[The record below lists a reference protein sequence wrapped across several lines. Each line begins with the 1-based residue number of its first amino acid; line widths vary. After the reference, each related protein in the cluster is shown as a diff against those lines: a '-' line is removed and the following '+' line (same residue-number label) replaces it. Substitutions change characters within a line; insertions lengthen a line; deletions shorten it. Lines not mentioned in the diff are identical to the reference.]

1 MARRRSKQPAVHAG
15 QSRSERAF
23 TETAFNN
30 PFAVTARAIK
40 SQLAKR
46 KKRAFDRRIAAETH
60 GGDAD
65 RAPSDLVTNSTAED
79 GADESPLRFEDVVR
93 GVVPIDRG
101 AARIAMRP
109 VADLESI
116 EQARQAAADA
126 ELVEMVEL
134 KNFDIRYSDQYIR
147 GSSEGVSL
155 DTIRK
160 LECGEF
166 AVRGHL
172 DLHGMVVEDAT
183 AEVDRF
189 LTDCHSRGFRCVLI
203 ITGKGKNS
211 VRQTG
216 VLREAIPHW
225 LARGPSSRLVLA
237 FVTAR
242 PCDGGS
248 GAIYVLLRNRLGRK
262 SRIDV
267 VTGGIGD

>member
-1 MARRRSKQPAVHAG
+1 MSRRRSKQTANPAGKAHA
-15 QSRSERAF
+15 ERASA
-23 TETAFNN
+23 ETPFNN
-30 PFAVTARAIK
+30 PFATTARVIK
-40 SQLAKR
+40 AQLAKR
-46 KKRAFDRRIAAETH
+46 KKSALDRRIAGEQRRLGAVTH
-60 GGDAD
+60 NDS
-65 RAPSDLVTNSTAED
+65 SDLR
-79 GADESPLRFEDVVR
+79 ADAAPHGFEDAMH

-101 AARIAMRP
+101 AERVAARP
-109 VADLESI
+109 SADLESV
-116 EQARQAAADA
+116 EQARKAADEA
-126 ELVEMVEL
+126 ELAEMSEL

-160 LECGEF
+160 LERGEF
-166 AVRGHL
+166 AVRAHL

-189 LTDCHSRGFRCVLI
+189 LADCHGHGFRCVLI

-211 VRQTG
+211 FRQTG

-225 LARGPSSRLVLA
+225 LARGRSSRLVLA

-248 GAIYVLLRNRLGRK
+248 GAIYVLLRNRAGRK

-267 VTGGIGD
+267 VTGGVGD